1 MMHSTLPLNGLLDT
15 EASLMGMK
23 VSSIICFFKKGLHDA
38 ILVT

>member
-1 MMHSTLPLNGLLDT
+1 MMHLTLPLNGLLDT

-23 VSSIICFFKKGLHDA
+23 VPCIICFFKGLHDA